1 MPLPAAAQSLEAISG
16 PTHGTSG
23 DTLTF
28 VVEAR
33 DSDGTPEPEVQ
44 VHFGRSPA
52 DDTSELDTYR
62 KTTNIDGRAKIRLI
76 LEDNAIGVYRISAWR
91 DDDVGPTVI
100 FTVTIDAPPPRFVT
114 PTTPTTSLPEPP
126 TLSIVS
132 GNNQE
137 GVAGTVLPDPFV
149 VEIRNEDDKPVRRIT
164 VTFTITAGRGAMGV
178 VTSTTDSDGRA
189 ASVMTLS
196 SEPGLNRAQVSA
208 EGISQTVTFNAVGTA
223 PPSPPTVD
231 EDEEMPPS
239 TPDPMTD
246 QDTEPPISTPEP
258 PTSLNVDLSLSAG
271 LNLIQIPLKVKAVGG
286 IPAEIESVSDLY
298 AALGGVDTVN
308 WLITHDAQTQTWHIY
323 FGDAERGAIADR
335 VLTEGAGVLV
345 SIKIPVSVHLTGDPL
360 GTDGTST
367 ITLTPGL
374 NLVGIPLSD
383 PRVTRVSDLL
393 ALEGLRDNITAIVV
407 TDNGEF
413 RAIGRASDA
422 VDIPVTGGQA
432 FILIVHQRVTVPIT
446 GTAWGE

>member
-1 MPLPAAAQSLEAISG
+1 MPFGAAAQSLEAISG
-16 PTHGTSG
+16 PTHGKSG

-28 VVEAR
+28 LVEAQ
-33 DSDGTPEPEVQ
+33 DADGHPEPEVE
-44 VHFGRSPA
+44 VHFGRSPS
-52 DDTSELDTYR
+52 DDTSELGTY
-62 KTTNIDGRAKIRLI
+62 KQPTNIDGRARTTLI
-76 LEDNAIGVYRISAWR
+76 LEQNATGIYRITAWR
-91 DDDVGPTVI
+91 DDDVGLTAI
-100 FTVTIDAPPPRFVT
+100 FTVTIDAAPRPRSIT
-114 PTTPTTSLPEPP
+114 DTTTTPLAAPP

-132 GNNQE
+132 GDNQE
-137 GVAGTVLPDPFV
+137 GVAGSVLAAPFV
-149 VEIRNEDDKPVRRIT
+149 VEIRNEDDKPVRRII
-164 VTFTITAGRGAMGV
+164 VTFTVTAGRGAMSV

-196 SEPGLNRAQVSA
+196 SGPGINRAQVSA
-208 EGISQTVTFNAVGTA
+208 EGISQTVIFNAVGTA
-223 PPSPPTVD
+223 PPSEPTVD
-231 EDEEMPPS
+231 EVEEMPPS

-258 PTSLNVDLSLSAG
+258 PTSLNADLSLSAG

-298 AALGGVDTVN
+298 AALDGVDTVN

-335 VLTEGAGVLV
+335 PLTEGAGVLV
-345 SIKIPVSVHLTGDPL
+345 SVKTPITVQLTGDPL
-360 GTDGTST
+360 GTDGATT
-367 ITLTPGL
+367 ITVNPGL

-383 PRVTRVSDLL
+383 PRVTRVSDLF

-413 RAIGRASDA
+413 KAVGRASDA

-432 FILIVHQRVTVPIT
+432 FILIVQQRVTVPIT